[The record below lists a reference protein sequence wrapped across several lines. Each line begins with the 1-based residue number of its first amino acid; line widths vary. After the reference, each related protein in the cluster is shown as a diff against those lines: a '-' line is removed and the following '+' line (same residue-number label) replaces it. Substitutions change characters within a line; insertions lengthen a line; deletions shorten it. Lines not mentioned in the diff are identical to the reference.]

1 MSELLDTVKTAAVD
15 AWESGQPVELRF
27 GKVLSANPLKVKI
40 SDTITLTKE
49 FIALVGEVKTGD
61 EVSVLRKQGGQ
72 QYLVLG
78 DRTDRITGTVY
89 SYIGGDEDTIYTGKT
104 YKAMFTGYYPDGSA
118 MEGQPV
124 DMLGKPLVPSKNAY
138 KTCAANRGFKYGQKV
153 QFSGTGISKIDGKV
167 YTINDTGSSALQYFP
182 PIQTALSKL
191 GYLHFDILC
200 SSLHEANSVIGKRW
214 GKVLVIT
221 GKKTV
226 STGDST
232 AGLTNKRTAL
242 YSLVRSKLGCRYVYG
257 ATGSKTFDCSGL
269 MYWCYKQIGVTIPRT
284 AAAQYRGS
292 RRISGSQAKVGDLV
306 FFSGTTGA
314 SGITHVGMYIGN
326 GYMIHAANPSRGVV
340 KENLNTR
347 YYGNH
352 LAGYGRFLKD

>member
-27 GKVLSANPLKVKI
+27 GKVLSAKPLKVKI

-89 SYIGGDEDTIYTGKT
+89 SYIGGDENTVYTGKT
-104 YKAMFTGYYPDGSA
+104 YKALFTGYYPANNS
-118 MEGQPV
+118 MEGGFT
-124 DMLGKPLVPSKNAY
+124 DMLGKRLDTSKQ
-138 KTCAANRGFKYGQKV
+138 TCAANRGFKYGQKV
-153 QFSGTGISKIDGKV
+153 QFSGTGVSKIDGKV

-200 SSLHEANSVIGKRW
+200 HNANEANNVIGKRW

-221 GKKTV
+221 GKKKV

-269 MYWCYKQIGVTIPRT
+269 MYWCYKQIGMTIPRT

-347 YYGNH
+347 YYSNH